1 MDTPCDAMLLA
12 AMTNLLMGESA
23 TSNLLMGTTRAPSRS
38 RRTASTST
46 SQALDRS
53 FSAFE
58 YATECATSEAS
69 NTVFTA
75 QTSFAVLQ
83 ALQNLLRRRC
93 SRVRPSLPPW
103 RTGRSSSLNIANA
116 LTRARQRLRE
126 SSSTDGG
133 DGLGRRRH
141 SRRVRVKAWA
151 ASPRP
156 SCNLSEAVSE
166 RKTPV
171 SVF

>member
-12 AMTNLLMGESA
+12 AMT
-23 TSNLLMGTTRAPSRS
+23 NLLMGTTRAPSRS

-93 SRVRPSLPPW
+93 SRVRPSLPPY
-103 RTGRSSSLNIANA
+103 GEELEPQH
-116 LTRARQRLRE
+116 RQRP
-126 SSSTDGG
+126 D
-133 DGLGRRRH
+133 
-141 SRRVRVKAWA
+141 A
-151 ASPRP
+151 RP
-156 SCNLSEAVSE
+156 PASE
-166 RKTPV
+166 RELKQTEATASADADTAGACACERLGSLAV
-171 SVF
+171 RAVAYW

>member
-1 MDTPCDAMLLA
+1 MNLQHRPKHDAGRSGGGYALRCHA
-12 AMTNLLMGESA
+12 AGGDDQPLMGESA

-126 SSSTDGG
+126 SSS
-133 DGLGRRRH
+133 RRR
-141 SRRVRVKAWA
+141 RQPRPTQTPPARACVNAWA
-151 ASPRP
+151 ASP
-156 SCNLSEAVSE
+156 SEL
-166 RKTPV
+166 
-171 SVF
+171 

>member
-83 ALQNLLRRRC
+83 ALQAATTAVQLREALLAAM
-93 SRVRPSLPPW
+93 PLPCE
-103 RTGRSSSLNIANA
+103 LDIANA

-126 SSSTDGG
+126 SSS
-133 DGLGRRRH
+133 RRR
-141 SRRVRVKAWA
+141 RR
-151 ASPRP
+151 PRP
-156 SCNLSEAVSE
+156 AQTQPARACERLGSLAV
-166 RKTPV
+166 RAV
-171 SVF
+171 AYR